1 MAPETELV
9 REWVLLSR
17 EDFESARDLINST
30 VPRIRVACYLCQ
42 QAVEKVLKAYL
53 QLRQPAAPP
62 KTHSLD
68 LLLDFCKQH
77 DPAFAEIRGECAWL
91 SDFAVEA
98 RYPGFEPKP
107 SMDRAKA
114 ALVAAESAYNF
125 VLDRLPPEAHP

>member
-9 REWVLLSR
+9 REWVLLSL
-17 EDFESARDLINST
+17 EDFESARDLIHSKE
-30 VPRIRVACYLCQ
+30 PRIRVACYLCQ

-53 QLRQPAAPP
+53 QLRQPTAPP
-62 KTHSLD
+62 RTHSLD

-77 DPAFAEIRGECAWL
+77 DPAFAEIRADCAWL
-91 SDFAVEA
+91 SGFAVEV

-107 SMDRAKA
+107 TVDRAKA
-114 ALVAAESAYNF
+114 ALAAAESAYKF